1 MFKFLN
7 YFYKWNW
14 KQLCAAII
22 GCLLYAIGLNL
33 FIVPNHLY
41 SGGVLGISQLI
52 RSFIVNVLGFSFPF
66 DIAGIIN
73 FLFNIPLLLLA
84 YKKISKT
91 FFRRTLICIIFETIF
106 FSIIPIPNKLIVGEI
121 LTNVLIGGIICG
133 LGGGL
138 ILSAASSGGG
148 TDIIGVVLSMKSKK
162 LSVGKIGVTINIII
176 YSICGYLYGIPT
188 MIYSIIFSLI
198 NSLVVDHSHKQN
210 ICSYAIV
217 FTKKDPHNL
226 IDFIVHEF
234 ERDAT
239 YWEGKGGFN
248 DQKTFIV
255 YSALSKYEVERL
267 ERHLGEFDTEAFM
280 VKSEGIG
287 INGNFKKY
295 LTQ

>member
-1 MFKFLN
+1 MFKFLRN
-7 YFYKWNW
+7 FYKWKW
-14 KQLCAAII
+14 QQACAAIA

-52 RSFIVNVLGFSFPF
+52 RSLIVNVSGFNFPF

-73 FLFNIPLLLLA
+73 FLFNFPLLLLA

-91 FFRRTLICIIFETIF
+91 FFRRTLVCIIFETIF
-106 FSIIPIPNKLIVGEI
+106 FCVIPIPDNLIVGEI

-210 ICSYAIV
+210 ICSYAII
-217 FTKKDPHNL
+217 FTKKDPHDM
-226 IDFIVHEF
+226 IDFILHEF

-248 DQKTFIV
+248 DRKTYIV

-267 ERHLGEFDTEAFM
+267 ERHLPEFDTEAFM

-295 LTQ
+295 LTS

>member
-1 MFKFLN
+1 MYKKLCD
-7 YFYKWNW
+7 FYKWNW
-14 KQLCAAII
+14 KKAAMAII
-22 GCLLYAIGLNL
+22 GCLIYSIGLNL
-33 FIVPNHLY
+33 FIVPNSLY
-41 SGGVLGISQLI
+41 SGGVLGISQLV

-106 FSIIPIPNKLIVGEI
+106 LSVIPVPTDLIVDEI
-121 LTNVLIGGIICG
+121 LTSVLIGGIICG

-138 ILSAASSGGG
+138 ILSAAASGGG
-148 TDIIGVVLSMKSKK
+148 TDIIGVVLSMRSKN
-162 LSVGKIGVTINIII
+162 LSVGKIGVTINICI
-176 YSICGYLYGIPT
+176 YTICGILYGIPT

-217 FTKKDPHNL
+217 FTKNDPHKM

-248 DQKTFIV
+248 DKKMYIV

-267 ERHLGEFDTEAFM
+267 ERHLPEFDDEAFM

-295 LTQ
+295 LT